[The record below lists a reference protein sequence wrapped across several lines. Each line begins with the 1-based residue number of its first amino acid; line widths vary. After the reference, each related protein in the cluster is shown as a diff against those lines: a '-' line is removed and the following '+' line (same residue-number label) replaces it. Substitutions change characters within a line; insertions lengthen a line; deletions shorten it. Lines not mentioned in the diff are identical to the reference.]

1 MAIYHLDITRD
12 HCPMTF
18 VKIKIE
24 LSKLQEDDELEVLLC
39 EGEPLENVPRT
50 AREQGYR
57 VVDIQ
62 MVGDAVFK
70 VIIKKQTNE

>member
-1 MAIYHLDITRD
+1 
-12 HCPMTF
+12 MTF